1 MTNTLARFDTTSLNR
16 ALIGIDRLFNNFENR
31 VATQVSNYPPF
42 NVIKTNE
49 NNYEI
54 EIAVTGFSK
63 DDITVEVVQ
72 EQLIIKAHRAASVD
86 AEREYLHRGLA
97 TREFERSFTLLDHME
112 VKEARV
118 EDGMLRI
125 QVERIIPETMKPRLI
140 EIK

>member
-1 MTNTLARFDTTSLNR
+1 MTNTLARFDATSLNR
-16 ALIGIDRLFNNFENR
+16 ALIGFDRLFSNFENR

-42 NVIKTNE
+42 NVIKTDE

-63 DDITVEVVQ
+63 NDITVEVVQ
-72 EQLIIKAHRAASVD
+72 EQLIIKAQRAASVD
-86 AEREYLHRGLA
+86 TDREYLHRGLA

-125 QVERIIPETMKPRLI
+125 QVERIIPEAMKPRLI
-140 EIK
+140 DIK